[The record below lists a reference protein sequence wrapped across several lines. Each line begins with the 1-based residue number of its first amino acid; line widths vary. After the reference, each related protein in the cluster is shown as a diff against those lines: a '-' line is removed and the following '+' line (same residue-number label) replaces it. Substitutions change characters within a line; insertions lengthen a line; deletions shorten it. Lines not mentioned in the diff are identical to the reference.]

1 MSATSLIFTI
11 SLVDLARQGW
21 NRVQSDLRAVS
32 KTSDATAQSFRRMS
46 TSFKVAAGAAAAS
59 YAAYRMLK
67 PAVAV
72 AGDLQEEMLG
82 IRAELSGSGKEA
94 RTLANE
100 LAAIKNTAFTV
111 QSYTPFNMTQIVG
124 LQKELV
130 KAGATVEQVTGKTG
144 AAAAAAALATYEK
157 LDPVVTGKALI
168 GIATPFK
175 IAADQYVGLAD
186 QISRASSASTA
197 GTEEIV
203 ETAKY
208 AALHMALLGKSSREM
223 LVFSALMAQVGIKGT
238 EAGTAIKNFFIK
250 AAGVKQFKDANGN
263 LVSMAKMVSILRESL
278 KGKGKADKETFLN
291 KIFGEQGMPAA
302 MALLEEG
309 ANSFESISKAME
321 DSLSLTEKLSISM
334 EGFNRQLTS
343 LKGSATSTIA
353 EMFTPALAPLTAIV
367 AKMNEWITKWKF
379 LRDNGFQE
387 TVSKGAMGGVVAGG
401 VVAVAATAAGL
412 LYGLKTVKSAGGVM
426 AFLKRLGGT
435 GAGITAGLGVQAATG
450 VTPVFV
456 TNWPA
461 GGIGAG
467 GTDTPGAGG
476 LKRYLSGSELTIN
489 AAGDAEGAVLST
501 LGKAGVIGA
510 VVSLAA
516 AAALVYKSGYESNW
530 KDSIPPSQQESM
542 REVLGVSGK
551 KPEIRNDIN
560 LNMTFGEKWKAAN
573 VHSSDPNT
581 TVTPTVNRGR
591 F

>member
-1 MSATSLIFTI
+1 
-11 SLVDLARQGW
+11 
-21 NRVQSDLRAVS
+21 
-32 KTSDATAQSFRRMS
+32 
-46 TSFKVAAGAAAAS
+46 
-59 YAAYRMLK
+59 
-67 PAVAV
+67 
-72 AGDLQEEMLG
+72 
-82 IRAELSGSGKEA
+82 
-94 RTLANE
+94 
-100 LAAIKNTAFTV
+100 
-111 QSYTPFNMTQIVG
+111 
-124 LQKELV
+124 
-130 KAGATVEQVTGKTG
+130 
-144 AAAAAAALATYEK
+144 
-157 LDPVVTGKALI
+157 
-168 GIATPFK
+168 
-175 IAADQYVGLAD
+175 
-186 QISRASSASTA
+186 
-197 GTEEIV
+197 
-203 ETAKY
+203 
-208 AALHMALLGKSSREM
+208 
-223 LVFSALMAQVGIKGT
+223 
-238 EAGTAIKNFFIK
+238 
-250 AAGVKQFKDANGN
+250 
-263 LVSMAKMVSILRESL
+263 
-278 KGKGKADKETFLN
+278 
-291 KIFGEQGMPAA
+291 
-302 MALLEEG
+302 
-309 ANSFESISKAME
+309 
-321 DSLSLTEKLSISM
+321 
-334 EGFNRQLTS
+334 
-343 LKGSATSTIA
+343 
-353 EMFTPALAPLTAIV
+353 
-367 AKMNEWITKWKF
+367 MNEWITKWKF